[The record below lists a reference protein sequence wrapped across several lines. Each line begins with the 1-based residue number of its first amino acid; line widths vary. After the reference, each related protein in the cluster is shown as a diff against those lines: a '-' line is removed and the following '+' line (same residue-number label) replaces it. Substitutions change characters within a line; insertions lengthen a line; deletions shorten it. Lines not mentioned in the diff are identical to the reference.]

1 MSDKLKKYVLPN
13 LPYLRHFLS
22 YKLPLLFGNMNN
34 DLNIPFSVLHWL
46 PPPFIPT
53 TIRKRKMPKKL
64 QKPPQ
69 NIYGGTRKIS

>member
-22 YKLPLLFGNMNN
+22 YKVLLLFGNMNN

-46 PPPFIPT
+46 RVTFV
-53 TIRKRKMPKKL
+53 
-64 QKPPQ
+64 
-69 NIYGGTRKIS
+69 